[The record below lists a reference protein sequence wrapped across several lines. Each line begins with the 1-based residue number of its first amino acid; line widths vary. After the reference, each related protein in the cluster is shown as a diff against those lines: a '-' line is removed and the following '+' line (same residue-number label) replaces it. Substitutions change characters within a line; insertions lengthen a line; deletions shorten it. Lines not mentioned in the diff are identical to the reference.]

1 MTDTFLDSGD
11 QVMNKDKQR
20 FYNAEFLKDICF
32 SVYFRIYIYI
42 YIYLFIYIHEVFHK
56 IATDKCDK
64 VIVWLNLVAKIKS
77 KRREGISMKRPQ
89 VRAFQE
95 EETAKARH

>member
-1 MTDTFLDSGD
+1 MTDTFLDAGG

-20 FYNAEFLKDICF
+20 FYNGEFLKDICF
-32 SVYFRIYIYI
+32 SVSFRIYIYI
-42 YIYLFIYIHEVFHK
+42 YIYIYTHEVFQK

-64 VIVWLNLVAKIKS
+64 VIVWLNLLAKIKS